1 MCPVS
6 SSSFPGVVKK
16 ISSQHTNSP
25 VATEKFVLFEVSQIA
40 WTFFFFLNL
49 KICIGLNFGL
59 AAVDWPWLNGTIAV
73 HGSGT
78 VILAMYTFIVG
89 PWLPTSSAI
98 FVGLIHKLNHL
109 MHLLQLCLLLHSNK
123 LQICPLFPG
132 SCELMHPSVYSRC
145 VHICQRNHWPGTGHP
160 D

>member
-1 MCPVS
+1 MYFDHNLPNLVQLCSAHVS
-6 SSSFPGVVKK
+6 GVLLFLSRHCEE

-25 VATEKFVLFEVSQIA
+25 DATKIILSSLRCHNLHG
-40 WTFFFFLNL
+40 FFFLNL
-49 KICIGLNFGL
+49 KIFIGLNFGL

-98 FVGLIHKLNHL
+98 FVGLIHKPALEKKH
-109 MHLLQLCLLLHSNK
+109 
-123 LQICPLFPG
+123 
-132 SCELMHPSVYSRC
+132 
-145 VHICQRNHWPGTGHP
+145 
-160 D
+160 